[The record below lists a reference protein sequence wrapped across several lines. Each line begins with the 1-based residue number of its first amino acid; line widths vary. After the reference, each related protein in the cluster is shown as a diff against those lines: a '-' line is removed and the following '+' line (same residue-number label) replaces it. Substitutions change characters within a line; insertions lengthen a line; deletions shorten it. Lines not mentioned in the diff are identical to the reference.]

1 MCILTV
7 MELQN
12 SREHKCVQYFSFHE
26 KLNVVL
32 FNHLL
37 KMVIASRLLLLCK
50 SLKLIW
56 PVVLLIIL
64 QYSKCYIARVV

>member
-1 MCILTV
+1 MCSYFETGPKATFLVVAWYVAVLGGLGHLCILTV

-12 SREHKCVQYFSFHE
+12 SREHKRVQYLTFLE

-37 KMVIASRLLLLCK
+37 KMVIAT
-50 SLKLIW
+50 
-56 PVVLLIIL
+56 
-64 QYSKCYIARVV
+64 